1 MAVKTKTKPAEED
14 GVRLKK
20 RSNFGEVWHRLR
32 KNKLS
37 MACLIF
43 LTAGISLV
51 SLHPMPGPYLASN
64 MSFMALISSEGG
76 G

>member
-43 LTAGISLV
+43 LTVLILGIIFSTWIT
-51 SLHPMPGPYLASN
+51 PFRESN
-64 MSFMALISSEGG
+64 RSVQPVP
-76 G
+76 